1 MSERCGTS
9 GAEKET
15 CASEYTN
22 MYMVSTCFRVGAGH
36 DAQKARMR
44 LGRPRSDCAA
54 TTGAASS
61 LCDTLLL
68 RQQRTGCMLK
78 VAWTGPTDLHQAK
91 DSATDRAKFVLAL
104 AQAAPNLCCLGGS
117 KVTAMLR
124 AVERHRGGGDTA
136 ATWSPAAAAVWARM
150 QSQHSALC
158 HGDFHP
164 GANEL
169 KVD

>member
-1 MSERCGTS
+1 
-9 GAEKET
+9 
-15 CASEYTN
+15 
-22 MYMVSTCFRVGAGH
+22 
-36 DAQKARMR
+36 
-44 LGRPRSDCAA
+44 
-54 TTGAASS
+54 
-61 LCDTLLL
+61 
-68 RQQRTGCMLK
+68 MLK